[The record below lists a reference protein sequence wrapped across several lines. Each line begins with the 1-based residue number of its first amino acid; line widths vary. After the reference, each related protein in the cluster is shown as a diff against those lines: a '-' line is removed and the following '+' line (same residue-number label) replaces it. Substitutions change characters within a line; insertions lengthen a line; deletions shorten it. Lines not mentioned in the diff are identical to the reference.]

1 MKKNKKFIIILVAVI
16 LIILL
21 FPIRLQYKDS
31 GTNVYRS
38 IVGIYEVTDWNRI
51 GAGVEYFET
60 RKTGITVK
68 LFGVTVF
75 DNSKTK
81 VVSKH
86 ITE

>member
-1 MKKNKKFIIILVAVI
+1 MKKKTKLIIILVAVL

-21 FPIRLQYKDS
+21 FPIRFQYKDG
-31 GTNVYRS
+31 GTSAYRS
-38 IVGIYEVTDWNRI
+38 IVGIYEVTDWNQM
-51 GAGVEYFET
+51 GANVENFET

-68 LFGVTVF
+68 LFGLTVF
-75 DNSKTK
+75 DNSKTS